1 MADPFLQFG
10 LRVWNLGEDGIDVY
24 LPSAHGTLIRRKVS
38 AKSVCPE
45 WHSNGTQLRR
55 FFE

>member
-38 AKSVCPE
+38 RRKVSVP
-45 WHSNGTQLRR
+45 NGT
-55 FFE
+55 